1 MAGPGSVSDWR
12 PEVVRSVPL
21 LFATAAL
28 LAQAP
33 IPTVPACQIA
43 GAPNLRF
50 EDELD
55 AAVRALAP
63 LDRRPF
69 FKALRA
75 KQRELQHRILEIE
88 RGLQQAQSLRNTLE
102 REGSPNLPQGQ
113 ALVGGQARLLASF
126 REMDKV
132 IARTRW
138 AEDSMKLDAD
148 ELKVD
153 LYGGFQF
160 SSLFSEQDQKGSFF
174 SKSRPFV
181 ALDIRQTFR
190 RPAQDIWWEV
200 FSTLAFQSSS
210 FETSETLNVITS
222 SGHFHGEVGLWWM
235 QSLTERV
242 SWGLISSAG
251 VVGYSQPVTESDLTT
266 TSRDEFRN
274 RFKVGFTT
282 RQEEGAFKG
291 SFAEWSYL
299 RDPLFRYQDRIYMRG
314 RVVLTQFGSQGA
326 SGDFYMEGSV
336 NKGGHGKDEAVVLV
350 GFRLS
355 TVAFFRSLGGGAK
368 P

>member
-1 MAGPGSVSDWR
+1 MIRPVLCLLGTPVLMAQTPV
-12 PEVVRSVPL
+12 PAVPL
-21 LFATAAL
+21 
-28 LAQAP
+28 
-33 IPTVPACQIA
+33 CQIA
-43 GAPNLRF
+43 GSPNLRF
-50 EDELD
+50 ETELD
-55 AAVRALAP
+55 VVLESLSAHERK
-63 LDRRPF
+63 PF
-69 FKALRA
+69 FKALRG
-75 KQRELQHRILEIE
+75 KQRELQARILEVE

-102 REGSPNLPQGQ
+102 REGSANLPQAQ
-113 ALVGGQARLLASF
+113 ALVEGQSRMLSEF

-132 IARTRW
+132 IARKRW
-138 AEDSMKLDAD
+138 DEDPLKLDAD

-190 RPAQDIWWEV
+190 RPAQETWWEV
-200 FSTLAFQSSS
+200 FSTLSFQSSS

-222 SGHFHGEVGLWWM
+222 SGHFRGEVGLWWM
-235 QSLTERV
+235 RSLTERV
-242 SWGLISSAG
+242 SWGVVGSAG
-251 VVGYSQPVTESDLTT
+251 VVGFSQPVNQSDLTA

-274 RFKVGFTT
+274 RFKLGFTT

>member
-1 MAGPGSVSDWR
+1 MIR
-12 PEVVRSVPL
+12 PLPL
-21 LFATAAL
+21 LAVSTAL

-33 IPTVPACQIA
+33 MPSVPPCQIA
-43 GAPNLRF
+43 GSPNPLF
-50 EDELD
+50 ETQLD
-55 AAVRALAP
+55 QAIRTLAP
-63 LDRRPF
+63 AERRAF
-69 FKALRA
+69 FKSLRA
-75 KQRELQHRILEIE
+75 KQRELQHRILEVE
-88 RGLQQAQSLRNTLE
+88 RGLQEAQSLRNTLE

-113 ALVGGQARLLASF
+113 ALVDGQARLLATF

-132 IARTRW
+132 IARKRW
-138 AEDSMKLDAD
+138 VEDPMKLDAD

-160 SSLFSEQDQKGSFF
+160 SSLFSEQDPNGSFF

-190 RPAQDIWWEV
+190 RPDHDNWLEV

-210 FETSETLNVITS
+210 LESSDTVNVITS
-222 SGHFHGEVGLWWM
+222 SGQFHGEVGLWWM
-235 QSLTERV
+235 ESLTERV
-242 SWGLISSAG
+242 SWGVVGSAG
-251 VVGYSQPVTESDLTT
+251 VVGYSQSVQQEDLTT

-274 RFKVGFTT
+274 RFKLGLTT
-282 RQEEGAFKG
+282 RQEAGALKG

-299 RDPLFRYQDRIYMRG
+299 RDPLFRYQDRLYLRG
-314 RVVLTQFGSQGA
+314 RVVLSQFGSQGA

-336 NKGGHGKDEAVVLV
+336 NKGRHGKDEAVMLV

-355 TVAFFRSLGGGAK
+355 TVALFRTLGGGAK

>member
-1 MAGPGSVSDWR
+1 MALP
-12 PEVVRSVPL
+12 
-21 LFATAAL
+21 LFASAAL
-28 LAQAP
+28 MAAP
-33 IPTVPACQIA
+33 PGPQVPSCQVA

-50 EDELD
+50 EAELD
-55 AAVRALAP
+55 AAIQALDPA
-63 LDRRPF
+63 DRRAF
-69 FKALRA
+69 FKDLRA
-75 KQRELQHRILEIE
+75 KQRELHYRILEVE

-102 REGSPNLPQGQ
+102 QEHSPNLPQGQ
-113 ALVGGQARLLASF
+113 ALVDGQASLLATF
-126 REMDKV
+126 REMDKA
-132 IARTRW
+132 IARKRW
-138 AEDSMKLDAD
+138 AEDSLKLDAD

-160 SSLFSEQDQKGSFF
+160 SSLFSEADPNGSFF

-190 RPAQDIWWEV
+190 RPAQDTWMEV

-222 SGHFHGEVGLWWM
+222 SGQFHGEVGLWWM
-235 QSLTERV
+235 KTLTERV
-242 SWGLISSAG
+242 SWGVVGTAG
-251 VVGYSQPVTESDLTT
+251 VVGYSKPVTVSDLTS

-274 RFKVGFTT
+274 RFKVGVTT
-282 RQEEGAFKG
+282 RQEEGSFKG

-299 RDPLFRYQDRIYMRG
+299 RDPLFRYQDRLFMRG

-326 SGDFYMEGSV
+326 SGDFYMEGSI
-336 NKGGHGKDEAVVLV
+336 NKGGHGKDEAVMLV

>member
-1 MAGPGSVSDWR
+1 LILR
-12 PEVVRSVPL
+12 
-21 LFATAAL
+21 AL
-28 LAQAP
+28 CLSGCIALAAQAGEP
-33 IPTVPACQIA
+33 VVPFCQVA
-43 GAPNLRF
+43 GAPNPAF
-50 EDELD
+50 EAELD
-55 AAVRALAP
+55 QAIRGLKP
-63 LDRRPF
+63 DDRKPF

-75 KQRELQHRILEIE
+75 KQRELQYRIIEVE
-88 RGLQQAQSLRNTLE
+88 RGLQQAQSLRNDLE
-102 REGSPNLPQGQ
+102 REGSPNRVQAQ
-113 ALVGGQARLLASF
+113 ALVDGQTRVLAAF
-126 REMDKV
+126 RDMEKV
-132 IARTRW
+132 IARRRW
-138 AEDSMKLDAD
+138 EEDSLKLDAED
-148 ELKVD
+148 LKVD

-160 SSLFSEQDQKGSFF
+160 SSLFSEADQGGSFF

-190 RPAQDIWWEV
+190 RPAQDTWWEL

-210 FETSETLNVITS
+210 FETSETLNVITT
-222 SGHFHGEVGLWWM
+222 SGHFRGEVGLWWM
-235 QSLTERV
+235 QTLTERV
-242 SWGLISSAG
+242 SWGVIGSAG
-251 VVGYSQPVTESDLTT
+251 VVGYSQPVTQADLNSTP
-266 TSRDEFRN
+266 RDEFRN
-274 RFKVGFTT
+274 RFKVGLTT

-299 RDPLFRYQDRIYMRG
+299 RDPLFRYQDRMYMRG

-336 NKGGHGKDEAVVLV
+336 NKGAHGKDEAVVLV

>member
-1 MAGPGSVSDWR
+1 
-12 PEVVRSVPL
+12 VPN
-21 LFATAAL
+21 A
-28 LAQAP
+28 
-33 IPTVPACQIA
+33 
-43 GAPNLRF
+43 RF
-50 EDELD
+50 EAELD
-55 AAVRALAP
+55 AAITALNP
-63 LDRRPF
+63 GEHRGF
-69 FKALRA
+69 FKALRT
-75 KQRELQHRILEIE
+75 KQHELKYRIFEVE
-88 RGLQQAQSLRNTLE
+88 RGLQEAQSLRNTLE

-113 ALVGGQARLLASF
+113 ALVDGQGRLLASL
-126 REMDKV
+126 RDMDTV
-132 IARTRW
+132 IAQRRW
-138 AEDSMKLDAD
+138 AGDPLKLDAE

-190 RPAQDIWWEV
+190 RPSQDTWWEM

-210 FETSETLNVITS
+210 FETSEALNVITS
-222 SGHFHGEVGLWWM
+222 SGHFKGQVGLWWM

-242 SWGLISSAG
+242 SWGLIGSVG
-251 VVGYSQPVTESDLTT
+251 VVGFSQPVNGADLNSP
-266 TSRDEFRN
+266 SRDQFRN
-274 RFKVGFTT
+274 ELKLGFTT
-282 RQEEGAFKG
+282 RQEEGYFKG

-299 RDPLFRYQDRIYMRG
+299 RDPLFRYQDRIFMRG

-350 GFRLS
+350 GLRLS
-355 TVAFFRSLGGGAK
+355 TLAFFRSLGSGPK

>member
-1 MAGPGSVSDWR
+1 MLR
-12 PEVVRSVPL
+12 PFL
-21 LFATAAL
+21 LTLPAVAL

-33 IPTVPACQIA
+33 TPAVPPCQVA

-50 EDELD
+50 EPDLEQ
-55 AAVRALAP
+55 AIRALAP
-63 LDRRPF
+63 ADRRAF

-75 KQRELQHRILEIE
+75 KQHDLLHRILEVE
-88 RGLQQAQSLRNTLE
+88 RGLHQAQSLRNTLE
-102 REGSPNLPQGQ
+102 REGSPSLPQAQ
-113 ALVGGQARLLASF
+113 ALVDAQTALLRAF

-132 IARTRW
+132 IARARW
-138 AEDSMKLDAD
+138 AEDPLKLDAD
-148 ELKVD
+148 ELQVD

-160 SSLFSEQDQKGSFF
+160 SSLYSEQDPNGSFF

-190 RPAQDIWWEV
+190 RPSQDTWWEV

-210 FETSETLNVITS
+210 IETSDTLNVITS
-222 SGHFHGEVGLWWM
+222 SGQFHGEVGLWWM
-235 QSLTERV
+235 KTLTERV
-242 SWGLISSAG
+242 SWGVVGTAG
-251 VVGYSQPVTESDLTT
+251 VVGTSQPVAQQDLTT
-266 TSRDEFRN
+266 SARDEFHN
-274 RFKVGFTT
+274 RFKVGLTT
-282 RQEEGAFKG
+282 RQEEGALKG

-299 RDPLFRYQDRIYMRG
+299 RDPLFIHPDRLYLRG

-336 NKGGHGKDEAVVLV
+336 NKGWHGKDEAVVLV
-350 GFRLS
+350 GLRLS
-355 TVAFFRSLGGGAK
+355 TLAFFRSLGGGAK

>member
-1 MAGPGSVSDWR
+1 MIR
-12 PEVVRSVPL
+12 PSCLILVASFLVAEAPL
-21 LFATAAL
+21 
-28 LAQAP
+28 
-33 IPTVPACQIA
+33 PTIPACQIA
-43 GAPNLRF
+43 GAPNAHF
-50 EDELD
+50 EAELD
-55 AAVRALAP
+55 TAIHALAP
-63 LDRRPF
+63 PDRNSF
-69 FKALRA
+69 FKALRN
-75 KQRELQHRILEIE
+75 KQRELQVRIFEVE
-88 RGLQQAQSLRNTLE
+88 RGLLQAQSLRNTLE
-102 REGSPNLPQGQ
+102 REGSANLPQAQ
-113 ALVGGQARLLASF
+113 ALVDGQARMLAEF

-132 IARTRW
+132 IARRRW
-138 AEDSMKLDAD
+138 EDDPLKLDAD

-190 RPAQDIWWEV
+190 RPAQDTWWEV

-222 SGHFHGEVGLWWM
+222 SGHFRGEVGLWWM
-235 QSLTERV
+235 KTLTERV
-242 SWGLISSAG
+242 SWGVVGSAG
-251 VVGYSQPVTESDLTT
+251 VVGFSQPVNQSDLTA

-274 RFKVGFTT
+274 RFKVGVTT

-336 NKGGHGKDEAVVLV
+336 NKGAHGKDEAVMLV

>member
-1 MAGPGSVSDWR
+1 MLRHALCFLAPM
-12 PEVVRSVPL
+12 
-21 LFATAAL
+21 AL
-28 LAQAP
+28 LAEAP
-33 IPTVPACQIA
+33 APTVPPCQIA
-43 GAPNLRF
+43 GVPNARF
-50 EDELD
+50 EAELNG
-55 AAVRALAP
+55 AVGALAP
-63 LDRRPF
+63 ADRKAF

-75 KQRELQHRILEIE
+75 KQRELQYRILEVE

-102 REGSPNLPQGQ
+102 RESSPNLPQGR
-113 ALVGGQARLLASF
+113 ALVEGQARLLATF

-138 AEDSMKLDAD
+138 AEDSLKLDAS

-160 SSLFSEQDQKGSFF
+160 SSLFSEPDTNGSFF
-174 SKSRPFV
+174 SRSRPFV

-190 RPAQDIWWEV
+190 RPAQDTWWEV

-210 FETSETLNVITS
+210 FETSETVNVITS
-222 SGHFHGEVGLWWM
+222 SGQFHGEAGLWWM
-235 QSLTERV
+235 KTLTERV
-242 SWGLISSAG
+242 SWGVVGTAG
-251 VVGYSQPVTESDLTT
+251 VVGYSKPVTQSDLTST
-266 TSRDEFRN
+266 ARDEFRN
-274 RFKVGFTT
+274 RFKLGLTT
-282 RQEEGAFKG
+282 RQEEGTFKG

-299 RDPLFRYQDRIYMRG
+299 RDPLFRYPDRLFMRG
-314 RVVLTQFGSQGA
+314 RVVLSQFGSQGA
-326 SGDFYMEGSV
+326 SGDLYMEGSV
-336 NKGGHGKDEAVVLV
+336 NKGRHGKDEAVMLV

>member
-1 MAGPGSVSDWR
+1 VIRSALLLSGCAALVAQTP
-12 PEVVRSVPL
+12 PSVP
-21 LFATAAL
+21 
-28 LAQAP
+28 P
-33 IPTVPACQIA
+33 CQI
-43 GAPNLRF
+43 GGIPNAQF
-50 EDELD
+50 EAELGR
-55 AAVRALAP
+55 AVAT
-63 LDRRPF
+63 LDPADRKTF
-69 FKALRA
+69 FKDLRS
-75 KQRELQHRILEIE
+75 KQRELHYRILEVE
-88 RGLQQAQSLRNTLE
+88 RGLREAQSLRNTLE
-102 REGSPNLPQGQ
+102 HEHSPNLPQGQ
-113 ALVGGQARLLASF
+113 ALVDGQARLLKTF
-126 REMDKV
+126 QEMDKV

-160 SSLFSEQDQKGSFF
+160 SSLFSEADPNGSFF

-190 RPAQDIWWEV
+190 RPAQDTWWEV

-222 SGHFHGEVGLWWM
+222 SGQFHGDVGLWWM
-235 QSLTERV
+235 QTLTEQV
-242 SWGLISSAG
+242 SWGVIGTAG
-251 VVGYSQPVTESDLTT
+251 LVGYSQPVNLSDLTS

-274 RFKVGFTT
+274 RFKFGVTT
-282 RQEEGAFKG
+282 RQEEGALKG

-299 RDPLFRYQDRIYMRG
+299 RDPLFRYQDRIFMRG

-336 NKGGHGKDEAVVLV
+336 NKGRHGKDEAVMLV

>member
-1 MAGPGSVSDWR
+1 MRSTVFLSGFSV
-12 PEVVRSVPL
+12 VM
-21 LFATAAL
+21 
-28 LAQAP
+28 AQAP
-33 IPTVPACQIA
+33 TPVVPPCQIA
-43 GAPNLRF
+43 GAPNPRF
-50 EDELD
+50 EAELED
-55 AAVRALAP
+55 ALEALTP
-63 LDRRPF
+63 PDRKPF

-75 KQRELQHRILEIE
+75 KQRDLQRRIFEVE
-88 RGLQQAQSLRNTLE
+88 QGLQQAQSLRNTLE
-102 REGSPNLPQGQ
+102 REGSANLPQAQ
-113 ALVGGQARLLASF
+113 ALVEGQSRMLAAF

-132 IARTRW
+132 IGRKRW
-138 AEDSMKLDAD
+138 DEDPMKLDAD

-190 RPAQDIWWEV
+190 HTAQDTWWEV

-242 SWGLISSAG
+242 SWGLIGSAG
-251 VVGYSQPVTESDLTT
+251 VVGYSQPVNQADLNS

-274 RFKVGFTT
+274 RYKVGFTT

-336 NKGGHGKDEAVVLV
+336 NKGRHGKDEAVVLV

-355 TVAFFRSLGGGAK
+355 TVAFFRSLGGGTK

>member
-1 MAGPGSVSDWR
+1 M
-12 PEVVRSVPL
+12 VPAML
-21 LFATAAL
+21 I
-28 LAQAP
+28 AQAP
-33 IPTVPACQIA
+33 APPVPPCQIA
-43 GAPNLRF
+43 GSPNPRF
-50 EDELD
+50 EAELD
-55 AAVRALAP
+55 GAIRALAP
-63 LDRRPF
+63 ADRREF
-69 FKALRA
+69 FKSLRA
-75 KQRELQHRILEIE
+75 KQRELQHRILEVE

-113 ALVGGQARLLASF
+113 ALVDGQARLLAAF

-132 IARTRW
+132 IARKRW
-138 AEDSMKLDAD
+138 AEDPLKLDSD
-148 ELKVD
+148 ELRVD

-160 SSLFSEQDQKGSFF
+160 SSLFSEQDPNGSFF

-190 RPAQDIWWEV
+190 HTGQDTWWEV

-210 FETSETLNVITS
+210 LERSEAVNVITS
-222 SGHFHGEVGLWWM
+222 SGQFHGEAGLWWM
-235 QSLTERV
+235 KTLTERV
-242 SWGLISSAG
+242 SWGVVGTAG
-251 VVGYSQPVTESDLTT
+251 VVGYSQPVTQSDLTS

-274 RFKVGFTT
+274 RFKVGLTT
-282 RQEEGAFKG
+282 RQEAGALKG

-299 RDPLFRYQDRIYMRG
+299 RDPLFRYQDRLYLRG

-336 NKGGHGKDEAVVLV
+336 NKGRHGKDEAVMLV
-350 GFRLS
+350 GLRLS
-355 TVAFFRSLGGGAK
+355 TLAFFRSLGGGAK

>member
-1 MAGPGSVSDWR
+1 MIR
-12 PEVVRSVPL
+12 PAFL
-21 LFATAAL
+21 LLECTLIA
-28 LAQAP
+28 AQAP
-33 IPTVPACQIA
+33 MPVIPPCQIA
-43 GAPNLRF
+43 GAPNARF
-50 EDELD
+50 EADLD
-55 AAVRALAP
+55 AAGRGLSEPARRA
-63 LDRRPF
+63 F

-75 KQRELQHRILEIE
+75 KQRELQLRILEVE
-88 RGLQQAQSLRNTLE
+88 RGLQQARSLRNTLE
-102 REGSPNLPQGQ
+102 REGSANLPQAQ
-113 ALVGGQARLLASF
+113 ALVDGQARMLAEF

-132 IARTRW
+132 IARRRW
-138 AEDSMKLDAD
+138 EDDPLKLDAD
-148 ELKVD
+148 EFKVD

-160 SSLFSEQDQKGSFF
+160 SSLFTEQDQKSSFF
-174 SKSRPFV
+174 AKSRPFV

-190 RPAQDIWWEV
+190 RPAQDTWWEV

-222 SGHFHGEVGLWWM
+222 SGHFRGEVGLWWM
-235 QSLTERV
+235 QTLTERV
-242 SWGLISSAG
+242 SWGVVGSAG
-251 VVGYSQPVTESDLTT
+251 VVGFSQPVNQSDLNA

-274 RFKVGFTT
+274 RFKVGVTT

-336 NKGGHGKDEAVVLV
+336 NKGSRGKDEAVMLV

>member
-1 MAGPGSVSDWR
+1 MKIRFVLLLVAG
-12 PEVVRSVPL
+12 
-21 LFATAAL
+21 AAL
-28 LAQAP
+28 AAQSVAP
-33 IPTVPACQIA
+33 LVPPCQIA
-43 GAPNLRF
+43 GAPNPTF
-50 EDELD
+50 EAELD
-55 AAVRALAP
+55 QAVRLLAP
-63 LDRRPF
+63 ADRRAF
-69 FKALRA
+69 FKGLRA
-75 KQRELQHRILEIE
+75 KQRELGHRILEVE
-88 RGLQQAQSLRNTLE
+88 RGLNQAQSLRNTLE
-102 REGSPNLPQGQ
+102 RESSPNLPQAQ
-113 ALVGGQARLLASF
+113 ALVAGQAGLLASL
-126 REMDKV
+126 REMDRF
-132 IARTRW
+132 IARKRW
-138 AEDSMKLDAD
+138 AEDPMKLDAD

-160 SSLFSEQDQKGSFF
+160 SSLFSEQDQNGSFF

-190 RPAQDIWWEV
+190 RPAQDSWWEV

-210 FETSETLNVITS
+210 LETSEAVNVITS
-222 SGHFHGEVGLWWM
+222 SGQFHGEVGLWWM
-235 QSLTERV
+235 ESLTERV
-242 SWGLISSAG
+242 SWGLLGSAG
-251 VVGYSQPVTESDLTT
+251 VVGYSQPVNQVDLTS

-274 RFKVGFTT
+274 RFKLGLTT
-282 RQEEGAFKG
+282 RQEEGALKG

-299 RDPLFRYQDRIYMRG
+299 RDPLFRYQDRLYLRG

-336 NKGGHGKDEAVVLV
+336 NKGRHGKDEAVMLV

>member
-1 MAGPGSVSDWR
+1 M
-12 PEVVRSVPL
+12 VRTFL
-21 LFATAAL
+21 LLPVTVAL
-28 LAQAP
+28 VAQAP
-33 IPTVPACQIA
+33 TYPVPPCQIA
-43 GAPNLRF
+43 GSPNPRF
-50 EDELD
+50 EAELD
-55 AAVRALAP
+55 EAVKTLSS
-63 LDRRPF
+63 DERRPF

-75 KQRELQHRILEIE
+75 RQHELHHRIQEVE

-102 REGSPNLPQGQ
+102 REGSPNLPQAQ
-113 ALVGGQARLLASF
+113 ALVAGQSRLLASF
-126 REMDKV
+126 RDMDKV
-132 IARTRW
+132 IARKRW
-138 AEDSMKLDAD
+138 AEDPMKLDAD

-160 SSLFSEQDQKGSFF
+160 SSLFSEQDPNGSFF

-190 RPAQDIWWEV
+190 RPAQDTWWEV
-200 FSTLAFQSSS
+200 FSILAFQSSS
-210 FETSETLNVITS
+210 IESSDAVNVITS
-222 SGHFHGEVGLWWM
+222 SGQFHGEIGLWWM
-235 QSLTERV
+235 ESLTERV
-242 SWGLISSAG
+242 SWGLVGTAG
-251 VVGYSQPVTESDLTT
+251 VVGYSKPVQQADLSG

-274 RFKVGFTT
+274 RFKLGVTT
-282 RQEEGAFKG
+282 RQEAGALKG

-299 RDPLFRYQDRIYMRG
+299 RDPLFRSQDRLYLRG

-336 NKGGHGKDEAVVLV
+336 NKGRRGKDEAVILL

-355 TVAFFRSLGGGAK
+355 TVTLFRSLGGGAK

>member
-1 MAGPGSVSDWR
+1 MIRPGL
-12 PEVVRSVPL
+12 PMLAAP
-21 LFATAAL
+21 AL
-28 LAQAP
+28 LAQSS
-33 IPTVPACQIA
+33 VPVVPPCQVA
-43 GAPNLRF
+43 GAPNPRFGAELEQALEALR
-50 EDELD
+50 
-55 AAVRALAP
+55 P
-63 LDRRPF
+63 PDRKAF

-75 KQRELQHRILEIE
+75 KQRELQLRIFEVE
-88 RGLQQAQSLRNTLE
+88 QGLQQAQSLRNTIE
-102 REGSPNLPQGQ
+102 REGSANLPQAQ
-113 ALVGGQARLLASF
+113 ALVDGQARMLAAF

-132 IARTRW
+132 IARKRW
-138 AEDSMKLDAD
+138 DEDPMKLDAD

-181 ALDIRQTFR
+181 ALDIRQAFR
-190 RPAQDIWWEV
+190 HPAQETWWEM

-242 SWGLISSAG
+242 SWGVVGTAG
-251 VVGYSQPVTESDLTT
+251 VVGFSQPVNQSDLTS

-274 RFKVGFTT
+274 RFKVGLTT

>member
-1 MAGPGSVSDWR
+1 MR
-12 PEVVRSVPL
+12 
-21 LFATAAL
+21 AAL
-28 LAQAP
+28 FLLSPAVLWAQAP
-33 IPTVPACQIA
+33 EPVVPPCQIA
-43 GAPNLRF
+43 GVPNARF
-50 EDELD
+50 ETELKS
-55 AAVRALAP
+55 AVAALAP
-63 LDRRPF
+63 AERRAF

-75 KQRELQHRILEIE
+75 KQRELHYRILEVE
-88 RGLQQAQSLRNTLE
+88 RGLREAQSLRNTLE
-102 REGSPNLPQGQ
+102 HEHSPNLPQGQ
-113 ALVGGQARLLASF
+113 ALVDGQAHLLKVF
-126 REMDKV
+126 QEMDKA
-132 IARTRW
+132 IARIRW
-138 AEDSMKLDAD
+138 SEDSMKLDSE

-160 SSLFSEQDQKGSFF
+160 SSLFSENDPNGSFF

-190 RPAQDIWWEV
+190 RPAQDTWCEM

-210 FETSETLNVITS
+210 FERSETLNVITS
-222 SGHFHGEVGLWWM
+222 SGQFHGDVGVWWM
-235 QSLTERV
+235 QTLTERV
-242 SWGLISSAG
+242 SWGVIGTAG
-251 VVGYSQPVTESDLTT
+251 LVGYSQPVNQSDLST

-274 RFKVGFTT
+274 RFKVGLTT

-299 RDPLFRYQDRIYMRG
+299 RDPLFRSQDRLYLRG

-336 NKGGHGKDEAVVLV
+336 NKGRQGKDEALMLV

-355 TVAFFRSLGGGAK
+355 TVAFFRSLGGGAR

>member
-1 MAGPGSVSDWR
+1 MIR
-12 PEVVRSVPL
+12 PWMLV
-21 LFATAAL
+21 FATVAL
-28 LAQAP
+28 MAQDPAP
-33 IPTVPACQIA
+33 PVPPCQIK
-43 GAPNLRF
+43 GAPNPAF
-50 EDELD
+50 
-55 AAVRALAP
+55 AADLEATMGALKSEQ
-63 LDRRPF
+63 RRRF

-75 KQRELQHRILEIE
+75 KQRELGYRILEVE
-88 RGLQQAQSLRNTLE
+88 RGLDQAQKLRNTLE
-102 REGSPNLPQGQ
+102 GEGSPHLAQAQ
-113 ALVGGQARLLASF
+113 ALVESQARMLASF

-132 IARTRW
+132 IARKRW
-138 AEDSMKLDAD
+138 EEDPLKLDAD
-148 ELKVD
+148 ELKAD

-160 SSLFSEQDQKGSFF
+160 SSLFSDQDQTSSFF

-181 ALDIRQTFR
+181 ALDIRQTFH
-190 RPAQDIWWEV
+190 RPAQDTWWEL
-200 FSTLAFQSSS
+200 FSTLSFQSSS
-210 FETSETLNVITS
+210 FETSETLNVITT
-222 SGHFHGEVGLWWM
+222 SGHFRGEVGLWWM
-235 QSLTERV
+235 QTLTERV
-242 SWGLISSAG
+242 SWGVIGSVG
-251 VVGYSQPVTESDLTT
+251 VVGFSQPINQSDLNA

-326 SGDFYMEGSV
+326 SGDFFTEGSV
-336 NKGGHGKDEAVVLV
+336 NKGRHGKDEAVMVV

-355 TVAFFRSLGGGAK
+355 TVAFFRSLGSGAK

>member
-1 MAGPGSVSDWR
+1 MIRLSMLLLGSAALMVQA
-12 PEVVRSVPL
+12 PTPSVP
-21 LFATAAL
+21 
-28 LAQAP
+28 P
-33 IPTVPACQIA
+33 CQIA
-43 GAPNLRF
+43 GAPNPRF
-50 EDELD
+50 DAELEEAID
-55 AAVRALAP
+55 ALTP
-63 LDRRPF
+63 PDRKAF

-75 KQRELQHRILEIE
+75 KQRELQVRIFEVE
-88 RGLQQAQSLRNTLE
+88 QGLQQAQSLRNTLE
-102 REGSPNLPQGQ
+102 REGSANQPQAQ
-113 ALVGGQARLLASF
+113 ALVEGQSRMLAAF
-126 REMDKV
+126 RDMDKV
-132 IARTRW
+132 IARKRW
-138 AEDSMKLDAD
+138 DEDPLKLDAD